1 MIDLVKMQQK
11 YRRINNNNNNN
22 NGIIIISSEFIF
34 IPLLLPLREWKEEQ
48 RTPPLANHLLSVSHL
63 SHCLNPCLSLSF
75 SLHHYQSSSSTPS
88 DSSHPSCEAA
98 SAPLALQRR
107 SDAHAEKLTL
117 SQLGVNTPPLVGSIR
132 CFKLRKRASRFSRVH
147 FNSGAAD
154 FSPSTSSASI
164 LQRSDCFTLVV
175 LAFSSCF
182 PS

>member
-1 MIDLVKMQQK
+1 MIDSVKMQQK
-11 YRRINNNNNNN
+11 YRRINNNNNN

-48 RTPPLANHLLSVSHL
+48 RTPPLANHLFSSVSHL